1 MTEIEAKEEARKRY
15 PVGTKISNWNL
26 DINKIQPEVFI
37 VDENFHLSW
46 DNRSKILYINTADSG
61 SSQRTIYKEDSAI
74 KWADTITEEPNYQ
87 IF

>member
-26 DINKIQPEVFI
+26 DINKIQPETFT
-37 VDENFHLSW
+37 VDESVHLNW
-46 DNRSKILYINTADSG
+46 DNSNKILYITTADSG
-61 SSQRTIYKEDSAI
+61 GSQRTIYKEDSTI